1 MNTRENEKNN
11 KLTAMQMSCCAIFT
25 ALTVAG
31 AFIKIPVPV
40 VPFTLQILFV
50 YLAGSIIGAK
60 LGALSMI
67 IYMLLGLIGVPVFAE
82 GGGIW
87 YILKPS
93 FGYIIG
99 FIIATYVIGK
109 LTEKFGYNSYFKL
122 VLAYFIGLMIDYA
135 VGMIYYYVICNYVI
149 DTPIALWP
157 LILYCFIMV
166 IPGDI
171 VLCFIAAYITKRIKP
186 VITNMNII

>member
-1 MNTRENEKNN
+1 MNTRENEKYN

-50 YLAGSIIGAK
+50 YLAGSIIGPK
-60 LGALSMI
+60 LGALSML
-67 IYMLLGLIGVPVFAE
+67 IYMLLGLIGIPVFAE

-109 LTEKFGYNSYFKL
+109 LTEKFGYNSYIKL

-135 VGMIYYYVICNYVI
+135 IGMIYYYIICNYVI

-166 IPGDI
+166 VPGDI

>member
-1 MNTRENEKNN
+1 MNTRENDRTN

-109 LTEKFGYNSYFKL
+109 LTEKFGYNSYIKL
-122 VLAYFIGLMIDYA
+122 VLAYFIGLMMDYA

-149 DTPIALWP
+149 NTPIALWP

-166 IPGDI
+166 VPGDI